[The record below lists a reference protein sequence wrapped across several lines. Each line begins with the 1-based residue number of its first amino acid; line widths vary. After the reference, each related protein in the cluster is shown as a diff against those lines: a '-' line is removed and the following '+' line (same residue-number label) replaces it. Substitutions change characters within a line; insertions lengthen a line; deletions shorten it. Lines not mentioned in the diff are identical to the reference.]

1 MFRCQQQANTFRDR
15 ETLLSGCLNDDRYRR
30 IDVSEIS
37 AHDSRPVPP
46 HWHHNQRLRGVREAS
61 KPRRR
66 DPRDS
71 RRQECDVC
79 SLESQ
84 AEENSSAPGRLTP
97 SVRVPCKQQ
106 RPRWS
111 RSSQSSCCLS
121 AHIFQ
126 GMMCHWELDRKRP
139 CVAQIITPDSVL
151 EALQRSLLFGFLKR
165 NETKFSGTIASR
177 QLSEVTAGTEL

>member
-1 MFRCQQQANTFRDR
+1 MSHGADISWRLPAPLR
-15 ETLLSGCLNDDRYRR
+15 RY
-30 IDVSEIS
+30 
-37 AHDSRPVPP
+37 
-46 HWHHNQRLRGVREAS
+46 HNQILRSTGEAS

-106 RPRWS
+106 RLRWS
-111 RSSQSSCCLS
+111 PASQSSCCLS
-121 AHIFQ
+121 IYILSKAR
-126 GMMCHWELDRKRP
+126 CHTANKRREMTLHRP
-139 CVAQIITPDSVL
+139 QITADFCW
-151 EALQRSLLFGFLKR
+151 EALRRGGCSHPERETRQNLVGRLLADNGLKL
-165 NETKFSGTIASR
+165 
-177 QLSEVTAGTEL
+177 Q